1 MHSLAGLYTPSPR
14 LRLYTMRHIKKSV
27 RRQMISAMTMAA
39 PACMQR
45 MPLRGCFH
53 AVQPIANLAG
63 GGRLYHH
70 TQWSLL
76 QLSFAC

>member
-1 MHSLAGLYTPSPR
+1 
-14 LRLYTMRHIKKSV
+14 
-27 RRQMISAMTMAA
+27 MISAMTMAA